1 MTLYLDCNA
10 TTPIDPRVQAE
21 VNRCFSDEYGNAGSP
36 HEFGQRAKGIVHAAR
51 DRIGRAVGAR
61 RNEVI
66 FTSGATESNN
76 LAILGLAAHGAA
88 AGKRHI
94 VSTQVEH
101 KAVLEPLDELR
112 SRGFEVTLVAP
123 EPSGRVRAEALI
135 AAIRPETLLVS
146 VMHVNNETGVIQ
158 PIAEVAEQL
167 QDRAVFFHVDAA
179 QGFGRER
186 EQLRQPRLDLISIS
200 SHKIYGPLG
209 VGALVVRRRRREKTV
224 PLQPLMF
231 GGGQEL
237 GLRPGTLPVALISGF
252 GLAAQIADEE
262 SEQRLAV
269 CRQLR
274 ERIVAGLAPLRPI
287 IHGDPALA
295 LPHVLSLSFPDWD
308 AEQVI
313 ESLVGVAAVSTG
325 SACTSI
331 CATSSHVL
339 AAMKVPLPD
348 LDGAVRLS
356 WSHTTDAG
364 QLDRALPQIVER
376 LCGRSASTAQPEL
389 SS

>member
-21 VNRCFSDEYGNAGSP
+21 VNRCFSEEPGNAGSP
-36 HEFGQRAKGIVHAAR
+36 HEFGLRAKQIVHAAR
-51 DRIGRAVGAR
+51 DRIGRLVGAR

-66 FTSGATESNN
+66 FTSSATESNN

-88 AGKRHI
+88 VGKRHV
-94 VSTQVEH
+94 VSTQIEH

-112 SRGFEVTLVAP
+112 SRGFDVTLVAP
-123 EPSGRVRAEALI
+123 EPNGRVPAETI
-135 AAIRPETLLVS
+135 IEAIRPETLLVS
-146 VMHVNNETGVIQ
+146 VMQVNNETGVIQ

-167 QDRAVFFHVDAA
+167 QDRAVFLHVDAA

-186 EQLRQPRLDLISIS
+186 EQLLHPGIDLISLS

-209 VGALVVRRRRREKTV
+209 VGALVVRRRREKTV

-237 GLRPGTLPVALISGF
+237 GLRPGTLPVPLISGF
-252 GLAAQIADEE
+252 GLAAQIAEEE
-262 SEQRLAV
+262 SEQRRAV
-269 CRQLR
+269 CQQLR
-274 ERIVAGLAPLRPI
+274 ERVLAGLAPLRPVV
-287 IHGDPALA
+287 HGDPALA
-295 LPHVLSLSFPDWD
+295 LPHVLSLSFPGWD
-308 AEQVI
+308 AEEVI
-313 ESLVGVAAVSTG
+313 ESLTGVAAVSTG

-339 AAMKVPLPD
+339 AAMQVPLPD

-356 WSHTTDAG
+356 WSHATDPA
-364 QLDRALPQIVER
+364 QFEHTLPQIVER
-376 LCGRSASTAQPEL
+376 LCNGG
-389 SS
+389 